1 MQQEAVP
8 LAGTPVEVQI
18 CTEGLSVAC
27 GQVKVRLDT
36 AVLAARCVAA
46 EEGAQDLT
54 DTADAVRCWGVVQ
67 VQPGQLHN
75 LGDERTETEVPQMH
89 RRTGLSND
97 RSSFEVLGITLTRQ
111 AWKTT
116 YLEEAGDTSDL
127 VKEEAVG
134 AS

>member
-36 AVLAARCVAA
+36 AVLGARCVAA

-54 DTADAVRCWGVVQ
+54 DTADAAVAVQYWGVVQ
-67 VQPGQLHN
+67 VRPSQLHN

-97 RSSFEVLGITLTRQ
+97 RSSFEVLGITLT
-111 AWKTT
+111 KTNMEDNVPGGGWR
-116 YLEEAGDTSDL
+116 YI
-127 VKEEAVG
+127 
-134 AS
+134 